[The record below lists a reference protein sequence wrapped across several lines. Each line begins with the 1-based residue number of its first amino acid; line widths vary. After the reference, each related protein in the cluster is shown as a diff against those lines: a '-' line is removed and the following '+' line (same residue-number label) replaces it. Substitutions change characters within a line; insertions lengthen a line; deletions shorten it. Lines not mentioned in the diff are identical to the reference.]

1 MGRAQG
7 FDGVRYVSPVTARL
21 FSKAGHSEA
30 LGLSAGE
37 VLAPIE
43 ANWRDSRQRS
53 GQAPSLQQ
61 QAASGGGEE
70 DEDDEDDEEEEE
82 EDEEEEAAPP
92 PLMAG
97 GLAMHQRQV
106 EVVRPSAASPV
117 PSVEG
122 MTSPQAHLE
131 LILFERVSEAVCSRA
146 RLSLGCM
153 RLLLLVSWWACD
165 IGLPWVLASHQQCG
179 GGSGRR
185 CPGLRKRERTTRS
198 GQPKKYVLCFEFRL
212 APICV
217 IIRSPADAMP
227 GLGGAHGSLVL
238 Q

>member
-21 FSKAGHSEA
+21 FSKAGNSEV

-53 GQAPSLQQ
+53 GQAPSFEE
-61 QAASGGGEE
+61 AAGEGEDEE
-70 DEDDEDDEEEEE
+70 DDDEE
-82 EDEEEEAAPP
+82 EEEEAAPP
-92 PLMAG
+92 PGMAG
-97 GLAMHQRQV
+97 GLAIQQRQV

-131 LILFERVSEAVCSRA
+131 LILIERVS
-146 RLSLGCM
+146 
-153 RLLLLVSWWACD
+153 
-165 IGLPWVLASHQQCG
+165 
-179 GGSGRR
+179 
-185 CPGLRKRERTTRS
+185 
-198 GQPKKYVLCFEFRL
+198 
-212 APICV
+212 AP
-217 IIRSPADAMP
+217 RP
-227 GLGGAHGSLVL
+227 
-238 Q
+238 